1 MSLYKRISDTLGW
14 SLEKTMSHSLED
26 LHGAVVLISTLLAD
40 DIVDAMI
47 ARKRPH
53 KTAYVW

>member
-1 MSLYKRISDTLGW
+1 MNLYKRISNTLGW
-14 SLEKTMSHSLED
+14 SLEKTMSYSLED
-26 LHGAVVLISTLLAD
+26 LHSAVMLISTILAD